1 MFPIKYIL
9 YLYKKKFLIKNLKD
23 EKGLKISK
31 ERSIFTEILGN
42 YNQTLKR
49 KIIINLANSI

>member
-42 YNQTLKR
+42 YNQTLR
-49 KIIINLANSI
+49 KIIIHLANSI